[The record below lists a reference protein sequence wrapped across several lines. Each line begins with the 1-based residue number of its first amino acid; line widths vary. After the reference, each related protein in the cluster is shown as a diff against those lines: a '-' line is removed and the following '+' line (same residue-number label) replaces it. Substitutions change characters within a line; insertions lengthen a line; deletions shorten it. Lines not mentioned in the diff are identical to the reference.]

1 MNHGY
6 DYTPRPAGGYR
17 KPNLEGLFD
26 EQTPPLVIRRDYRR
40 GFGHGP
46 PIGERRRKGTWPGAT
61 SPAPSSTDPHGP
73 G

>member
-1 MNHGY
+1 MAHGY

-26 EQTPPLVIRRDYRR
+26 EETPPLVIGRHRH

-46 PIGERRRKGTWPGAT
+46 PIGERGRKSKRPGAT
-61 SPAPSSTDPHGP
+61 PARGDTSTPCSP
-73 G
+73 